1 MNKSQSIVSQFNT
14 TYIYYYQDLLS
25 LQLFY
30 FLQSC
35 LSLNMFRN
43 QYDTDVTVW
52 SPEGRLLQVEYAM
65 ESVKQGSACVGLRS
79 STHAVIGALKRS
91 VSELSSHQ
99 KKIISI
105 DSHIAIGIAGLTA
118 DARTLAKWMR
128 SECLHHKYVYGT
140 PISAGRLM
148 TDLADRHQ
156 RTTQTY
162 VRRPYGVGLLVAS
175 YDKTGPHLHQT
186 CPSGNVYEY
195 YASAIGAR
203 SQSGRTYLEKIY
215 EGLSEMSR
223 DDLIMHA
230 LRSISGCVSG
240 DDELTKENASVAIV
254 GKDEEFTLLEGED
267 LQPYLDRL
275 ELEGG
280 NQAARGGEGGEEEE
294 AEEEEESNQNDNEE
308 AEAMED

>member
-1 MNKSQSIVSQFNT
+1 
-14 TYIYYYQDLLS
+14 
-25 LQLFY
+25 
-30 FLQSC
+30 
-35 LSLNMFRN
+35 MFRN

-91 VSELSSHQ
+91 VSELSSYQ

-105 DSHIAIGIAGLTA
+105 DSHIAVGIAGLTA

-215 EGLSEMSR
+215 EGLDGMSR

-230 LRSISGCVSG
+230 LRSLAGCVSG
-240 DDELTKENASVAIV
+240 DDDLTKENASIAIV
-254 GKDEEFTLLEGED
+254 GKDEEFTLLEEED

-280 NQAARGGEGGEEEE
+280 NGGGEAGAEEGDAGEQEE
-294 AEEEEESNQNDNEE
+294 AEEEESSQDDKDDGV
-308 AEAMED
+308 EAMED

>member
-1 MNKSQSIVSQFNT
+1 
-14 TYIYYYQDLLS
+14 
-25 LQLFY
+25 
-30 FLQSC
+30 
-35 LSLNMFRN
+35 MFRN

-99 KKIISI
+99 KKILEI
-105 DSHIAIGIAGLTA
+105 DDHIAVGIAGLTA

-128 SECLHHKYVYGT
+128 NECLNHKYVYGT
-140 PISAGRLM
+140 PISANKLA

-175 YDKTGPHLHQT
+175 YDKSGPHLHQT
-186 CPSGNVYEY
+186 CPSGNIHEY
-195 YASAIGAR
+195 YATAIGAR

-215 EGLSEMSR
+215 ESLDSMTK

-230 LRSISGCVSG
+230 LRALTGCVSG
-240 DDELTKENASVAIV
+240 DGELTKENGSIAIV
-254 GKDEEFTLLEGED
+254 GKDQSYTLLEGDE

-280 NQAARGGEGGEEEE
+280 DKPEEPEEEE
-294 AEEEEESNQNDNEE
+294 AESSGDDEG
-308 AEAMED
+308 EAMDV

>member
-1 MNKSQSIVSQFNT
+1 
-14 TYIYYYQDLLS
+14 
-25 LQLFY
+25 
-30 FLQSC
+30 
-35 LSLNMFRN
+35 MFRN

-79 STHAVIGALKRS
+79 KTHCVLGALKRS

-99 KKIISI
+99 KKLLAI
-105 DSHIAIGIAGLTA
+105 DDHVGVGIAGLTA
-118 DARTLAKWMR
+118 DARSLAKWMR
-128 SECLHHKYVYGT
+128 NECLNHKYVYGT
-140 PISAGRLM
+140 PIKTYSLV

-175 YDKTGPHLHQT
+175 VDKTGPHLYQT

-195 YASAIGAR
+195 YATAIGAR
-203 SQSGRTYLEKIY
+203 SQSGKTYLEKKY
-215 EGLSEMSR
+215 EADLENNGFGTCTK

-230 LRSISGCVSG
+230 LRAVAGCIGG
-240 DDELTKENASVAIV
+240 DAELTKDNGSVGVV
-254 GKDEEFTLLEGED
+254 GVNEKFTLIEGDD

-280 NQAARGGEGGEEEE
+280 TGGGDEEEE
-294 AEEEEESNQNDNEE
+294 KEG
-308 AEAMED
+308 EAMET

>member
-1 MNKSQSIVSQFNT
+1 
-14 TYIYYYQDLLS
+14 
-25 LQLFY
+25 
-30 FLQSC
+30 
-35 LSLNMFRN
+35 
-43 QYDTDVTVW
+43 
-52 SPEGRLLQVEYAM
+52 
-65 ESVKQGSACVGLRS
+65 
-79 STHAVIGALKRS
+79 
-91 VSELSSHQ
+91 
-99 KKIISI
+99 
-105 DSHIAIGIAGLTA
+105 
-118 DARTLAKWMR
+118 
-128 SECLHHKYVYGT
+128 
-140 PISAGRLM
+140 M

-215 EGLSEMSR
+215 EGLDGMSR

-230 LRSISGCVSG
+230 LRSLAGCISG
-240 DDELTKENASVAIV
+240 DDELTKENASIAIV
-254 GKDEEFTLLEGED
+254 GKDEEFTLLEEED

-280 NQAARGGEGGEEEE
+280 NGGGGGDDDNDGAEEGDAAEQEE
-294 AEEEEESNQNDNEE
+294 AEEEGSSPDDSDDGV
-308 AEAMED
+308 EAMED

>member
-1 MNKSQSIVSQFNT
+1 
-14 TYIYYYQDLLS
+14 
-25 LQLFY
+25 
-30 FLQSC
+30 
-35 LSLNMFRN
+35 MFRN

-91 VSELSSHQ
+91 VSELSSYQ

-105 DSHIAIGIAGLTA
+105 DSHIAVGIAGLTA

-140 PISAGRLM
+140 SISAGRLM

-195 YASAIGAR
+195 YASAIGSR

-215 EGLSEMSR
+215 EGLDEMSK

-230 LRSISGCVSG
+230 LRALAGCVTG
-240 DDELTKENASVAIV
+240 DDELTKENASIAIV
-254 GKDEEFTLLEGED
+254 GKDEEFTLLEEDD

-280 NQAARGGEGGEEEE
+280 NDAGEGAEGGDAGEGGD
-294 AEEEEESNQNDNEE
+294 EEESSQDEEE
-308 AEAMED
+308 AEAMDE